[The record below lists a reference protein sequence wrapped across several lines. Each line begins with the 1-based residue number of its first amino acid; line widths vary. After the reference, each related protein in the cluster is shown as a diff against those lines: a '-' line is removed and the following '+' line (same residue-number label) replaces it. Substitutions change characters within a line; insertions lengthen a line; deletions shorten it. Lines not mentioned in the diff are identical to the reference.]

1 MFTFKFFKEGH
12 VLKKNNLYKKW
23 RFIRPALI
31 AAFVVIAGITAV
43 AASSSE
49 ADGEGGIVFSRDA
62 GDPDDNGGNLKIKTG
77 NDGNTN
83 TSETSCS
90 DGSLQQT
97 TDAAEQGST
106 DTSQG
111 TEYVN
116 VQETFAVVYICGE
129 VHNPGLYKCSPESRI
144 ADVVQMAGG
153 LKPEADDTCVN
164 MAAKVTDAQQIVI
177 FKKGEQPQV
186 SAAGSANASSSG
198 SASSSQSG
206 GLVNINTADETL
218 LKTLPGIGEQKAK
231 AIISYRQD
239 GGSFS
244 RIEDIMKVPGI
255 KDGAFNKIRDMITV

>member
-1 MFTFKFFKEGH
+1 M
-12 VLKKNNLYKKW
+12 KKKNLYKKW

-49 ADGEGGIVFSRDA
+49 ADGEGGLVISRES
-62 GDPDDNGGNLKIKTG
+62 GDTDKNSGDLKIKTG
-77 NDGNTN
+77 DDGNT
-83 TSETSCS
+83 TAFEASES
-90 DGSLQQT
+90 DSSLEQT
-97 TDAAEQGST
+97 TGAAGQGST
-106 DTSQG
+106 DSSQG

-129 VHNPGLYKCSPESRI
+129 VQTPGLYKCSPESRV

-164 MAAKVTDAQQIVI
+164 MAAKVTDAQQII
-177 FKKGEQPQV
+177 ILKKGEQPRA
-186 SAAGSANASSSG
+186 STAGSLNASSSG
-198 SASSSQSG
+198 SASSSQTG